1 MEENAFLKE
10 QIRQMEQSR
19 QPVSEK
25 MPVADQ
31 LFKEMSHCLF
41 DLKALCSILTQRA
54 QGKEPNLSLLLGIR
68 CKWYYH
74 AVFILYFDIEKPQ
87 SIAMESRK
95 LKQHCFYI
103 FQVFLVL

>member
-1 MEENAFLKE
+1 MLQTNFPLFFCLLFTKNQRLIEENACLKE
-10 QIRQMEQSR
+10 QMRLVEQSK

-25 MPVADQ
+25 MPLADQ

-68 CKWYYH
+68 CK
-74 AVFILYFDIEKPQ
+74 
-87 SIAMESRK
+87 
-95 LKQHCFYI
+95 
-103 FQVFLVL
+103 

>member
-1 MEENAFLKE
+1 MEENACLKE
-10 QIRQMEQSR
+10 QMRLVEQSR
-19 QPVSEK
+19 QLVSEK

-68 CKWYYH
+68 CKWCWLSS
-74 AVFILYFDIEKPQ
+74 V
-87 SIAMESRK
+87 
-95 LKQHCFYI
+95 
-103 FQVFLVL
+103 